1 MAILNDKTKDELYDS
16 LEGLRLGIPLLA
28 HDDRDFTASVL
39 YKMAEIVREHGPS
52 HGVSLTSP
60 EYLRLGN
67 YQIIHHHDGS
77 LGLITDPVGVEGG
90 RRGGGKLYETSR
102 WAYFTERCRQN
113 ASESQIRESDI
124 EKVIYDP
131 PATVIYWK
139 DGTKT
144 VVKCSDQDLAEGRM
158 SPETGVVY
166 AIAKKVLG
174 NKGNY
179 NDVLRRL
186 VNRAK
191 KS

>member
-1 MAILNDKTKDELYDS
+1 MAYQSGLWAALREDADRKKSVRALKLDE
-16 LEGLRLGIPLLA
+16 G
-28 HDDRDFTASVL
+28 
-39 YKMAEIVREHGPS
+39 
-52 HGVSLTSP
+52 
-60 EYLRLGN
+60 
-67 YQIIHHHDGS
+67 
-77 LGLITDPVGVEGG
+77 
-90 RRGGGKLYETSR
+90 
-102 WAYFTERCRQN
+102 
-113 ASESQIRESDI
+113 DI
-124 EKVIYDP
+124 AKVIYNP

-144 VVKCSDQDLAEGRM
+144 VVKCSDHDLDEGRL

-186 VNRAK
+186 VKRAK